1 MSTGLEEQIEQL
13 LRQGVEEQTFP
24 GAVWAVGGSGDAV
37 LYGTVG
43 VLDPERPAEP
53 MRLATIF
60 DMASLTK
67 IMAVW
72 AAAGVLWEQG
82 QLDLDEP
89 LGSVMP
95 DVAGY
100 PLAPVTVHQL
110 LTHTAGVPLRANL
123 RALYGTQREDIH
135 RGVLRETLHRQPGTA
150 VEYTDRAALIMG
162 LVVEHLNGAALNEI
176 CAETVWGPLGMNQSR
191 FGPLPATLI
200 GQAAPTERDLESGER
215 LRGVAHDY
223 SARLLGGVCGIAG
236 VFSTLGDVE
245 TFLQHLIADGGA
257 AETSFG
263 SRWVEKSLQIHT
275 GGLEPARGL
284 FWHPAPGVDP
294 SEGLFAHYGFTGTA
308 MWVNREQGRW
318 AALLTNKL
326 YYSREREAIARI
338 RDAFC
343 ALAFRDC
350 LRVDQRRVV
359 DRL

>member
-1 MSTGLEEQIEQL
+1 MSTDLEERIGQL

-24 GAVWAVGGSGDAV
+24 GAVWVVGGSGEAV
-37 LYGTVG
+37 LHGTAG

-82 QLDLDEP
+82 RLDLNEP

-95 DVAGY
+95 DVVGY

-123 RALYGTQREDIH
+123 RALYGTERDDIH
-135 RGVLRETLHRQPGTA
+135 RGVLRERLQRRPGTA

-162 LVVEHLNGAALNEI
+162 MLVEHLNGGALDSI
-176 CAETVWGPLGMNQSR
+176 CAETVWGPLGMNQTR
-191 FGPLPATLI
+191 FGPLPDDLI
-200 GQAAPTERDLESGER
+200 DQVAPTELDPESGER
-215 LRGVAHDY
+215 LRGVAHDF

-236 VFSTLGDVE
+236 AFSTLGDVE
-245 TFLQHLIADGGA
+245 TFLQHLIADNGV
-257 AETSFG
+257 AEAGFG
-263 SRWVEKSLQIHT
+263 RKWVEESLQIHT
-275 GGLEPARGL
+275 RGLEPARGL
-284 FWHPAPGVDP
+284 FWHPAPGTDP
-294 SEGLFAHYGFTGTA
+294 SEGVFVHYGFTGTA
-308 MWVNREQGRW
+308 MWVNRERGRW

-326 YYSREREAIARI
+326 YYSREREPIARI
-338 RDAFC
+338 RNTFRT
-343 ALAFRDC
+343 LAFS
-350 LRVDQRRVV
+350 
-359 DRL
+359 

>member
-1 MSTGLEEQIEQL
+1 MTHPGDQITQL
-13 LRQGVEEQTFP
+13 LSDGVREQVFP
-24 GAVWAVGGSGDAV
+24 GAVWAIGGAGESV
-37 LYGTVG
+37 LRGTAG

-53 MRLATIF
+53 MRVATIF

-82 QLDLDEP
+82 RLDLDEP

-95 DVAGY
+95 DVVGY

-123 RALYGTQREDIH
+123 RALYGTEREDVH

-150 VEYTDRAALIMG
+150 VEYTDRSALIMG
-162 LVVEHLNGAALNEI
+162 MVVEHLSGAALDEV
-176 CAETVWGPLGMNQSR
+176 CAKTVWGPLGMNQTR
-191 FGPLPATLI
+191 FGPLPAALI
-200 GQAAPTERDLESGER
+200 DQAAPTELDPESGER
-215 LRGVAHDY
+215 LRGIAHDF

-245 TFLQHLIADGGA
+245 RFLRHLIADEDA
-257 AETSFG
+257 AEAGFG
-263 SRWVEKSLQIHT
+263 RKWVEESLQIHT

-284 FWHPAPGVDP
+284 FWLPAPSTDP
-294 SEGLFAHYGFTGTA
+294 SEGVFVHYGFTGTA
-308 MWVNREQGRW
+308 MWVNRERGRW

-326 YYSREREAIARI
+326 YCSRQREAIARV
-338 RDAFC
+338 RDVFRS
-343 ALAFRDC
+343 LAFT
-350 LRVDQRRVV
+350 
-359 DRL
+359 